1 MLVTITRLNRIAA
14 LRRILQKHGLL
25 QGTTAIAMALMYEE
39 ADNGDAAVAELDQA
53 DGTDIG
59 TNALFLDD
67 VGPAPGPRLA
77 SSVQLCT
84 KPGKSSYILVQD
96 CR

>member
-1 MLVTITRLNRIAA
+1 MD
-14 LRRILQKHGLL
+14 LQKQGLL
-25 QGTTAIAMALMYEE
+25 QGTTAIMMALMYGEVE
-39 ADNGDAAVAELDQA
+39 AVDNDDAAAAELDQA

-59 TNALFLDD
+59 TNPLFLDD
-67 VGPAPGPRLA
+67 VGPAPGARLA
-77 SSVQLCT
+77 SSIQLCA